1 MTDSKI
7 IKIVIAGCRNY
18 NNYEEAKTYINLC
31 ISNIRNGNKIIILSG
46 GASGADKIGERY
58 AKENG
63 FEVELY
69 PADWDKHGRSAGPI
83 RNKLMAENCDCVIC
97 FWDGKSRGTKSMI
110 EYAKILEKEL
120 RVKYITT

>member
-7 IKIVIAGCRNY
+7 IKIVIAGCRDY
-18 NNYEEAKTYINLC
+18 NNYEEAKEYINLC
-31 ISNIRNGNKIIILSG
+31 ISSIRNGNKIIILSG

-63 FEVELY
+63 LEVEVY
-69 PADWDKHGRSAGPI
+69 PADWGKYGKSAGPI

-110 EYAKILEKEL
+110 EYAKMFDKKL
-120 RVKYITT
+120 RVKYITI

>member
-18 NNYEEAKTYINLC
+18 NNYEEAKTYIDLC

-46 GASGADKIGERY
+46 GASGADKLGERY

-69 PADWDKHGRSAGPI
+69 PADWNNYGKSAGPR

-110 EYAKILEKEL
+110 EYAKSLEKEL

>member
-7 IKIVIAGCRNY
+7 IKIVIAGCRDY
-18 NNYEEAKTYINLC
+18 NNYEEAKEYINLC
-31 ISNIRNGNKIIILSG
+31 ISSIRYGNKIIILSG
-46 GASGADKIGERY
+46 GASGAYKIGERY

-69 PADWDKHGRSAGPI
+69 PADWEKYGKSAGPI

-110 EYAKILEKEL
+110 EYAKMFDKKL
-120 RVKYITT
+120 RVKYITI

>member
-18 NNYEEAKTYINLC
+18 NNYEEAKTYIDLC

-46 GASGADKIGERY
+46 GASGADKLGERY

-63 FEVELY
+63 FDVELY

-83 RNKLMAENCDCVIC
+83 RNKLMAENCDYVIC

>member
-18 NNYEEAKTYINLC
+18 NNYEEAKTYIDLC

-46 GASGADKIGERY
+46 GASGADKLGERY

-63 FEVELY
+63 FDVELY
-69 PADWDKHGRSAGPI
+69 PADWNKYGRSAGPR

-110 EYAKILEKEL
+110 EYAKTLEKVL

>member
-7 IKIVIAGCRNY
+7 IKIVIAGCRDY
-18 NNYEEAKTYINLC
+18 NNYEEAKTYIDLC

-46 GASGADKIGERY
+46 GASGADKLGERY

-63 FEVELY
+63 FDVELY
-69 PADWDKHGRSAGPI
+69 PADWNKYGRSAGPR

-110 EYAKILEKEL
+110 EYAKTLEKVL

>member
-18 NNYEEAKTYINLC
+18 NNYEEAKEYIDQC
-31 ISNIRNGNKIIILSG
+31 ISNIRNGNTIIIISG

-58 AKENG
+58 AKEKG
-63 FEVELY
+63 FDVELY
-69 PADWDKHGRSAGPI
+69 PADWKKYGRSAGPI
-83 RNKLMAENCDCVIC
+83 RNKIMAQECDYAIC

-110 EYAKILEKEL
+110 EFAKMFEKEL
-120 RVKYITT
+120 RVKHITI

>member
-7 IKIVIAGCRNY
+7 IKIVIAGCRDY
-18 NNYEEAKTYINLC
+18 NNYEEAKTYIDLC

-63 FEVELY
+63 FEVEVY
-69 PADWDKHGRSAGPI
+69 PADWGKYGKSAGPI

-110 EYAKILEKEL
+110 EYAKMFDKKL
-120 RVKYITT
+120 RVKYITI

>member
-18 NNYEEAKTYINLC
+18 NNYEEAKTYIDLC

-46 GASGADKIGERY
+46 GASGADKLGERY

-69 PADWDKHGRSAGPI
+69 PADWNNYGKSAGPR

-110 EYAKILEKEL
+110 EYAKTLEKEL